1 MEEDDALALAKRKLP
16 ADGADPARALDLRR
30 ARG

>member
-1 MEEDDALALAKRKLP
+1 MEEDDAVALAKRRLP
-16 ADGADPARALDLRR
+16 EDGANPTRALDLRR